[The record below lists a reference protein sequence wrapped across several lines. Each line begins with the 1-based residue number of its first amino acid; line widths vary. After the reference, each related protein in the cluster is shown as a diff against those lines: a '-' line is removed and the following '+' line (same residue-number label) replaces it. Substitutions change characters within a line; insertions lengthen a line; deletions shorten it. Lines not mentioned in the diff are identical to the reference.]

1 MSLPQLFIASIETA
15 FNRYLSLDPDALSR
29 FEDMEGKVIEIK
41 FKGLNESLFLF
52 PGMDGIMV
60 MSDFDAEADT
70 ILSGTPMALARLSL
84 SKNAAPVLFSGE
96 VVITGDARLGH
107 QFKKIL
113 SQLDID
119 WEEQLSRYV
128 GDLVAHQVGNT
139 FRDISSWFSRSKDS
153 MFMDAGEYLQEESRL
168 IPAQA
173 EIDRFNKQVDSLRD
187 ATERLQVRIKNLVEK

>member
-1 MSLPQLFIASIETA
+1 
-15 FNRYLSLDPDALSR
+15 
-29 FEDMEGKVIEIK
+29 
-41 FKGLNESLFLF
+41 
-52 PGMDGIMV
+52 
-60 MSDFDAEADT
+60 
-70 ILSGTPMALARLSL
+70 MALARLSL